1 MTLNSIDMD
10 HALLKLKQHW
20 GFDRLRSNQE
30 PIIKKV
36 FSGENVLALL
46 PTGGGK
52 SICFQLPGLCRNG
65 LTVVIS
71 PLVAL
76 MEDQVAQ
83 LVSRGITAAAIHSGM
98 SANTMAKTLSKCQSG
113 ELKFLYCSPERLQS
127 QRFQCSLMHCNV
139 SLVAV
144 DEAHCISQWGYDFRP
159 DYLRIKEFLSLI
171 PDVQVIAL
179 TASATPE
186 VLADIIEQLNL
197 SDQSIVRSSFART
210 NLAYRV
216 QRCENKTAA
225 VLRMCRQNAGSGIL
239 YCQTRGE
246 CVWWSDYLVR
256 MGILAAP
263 YHAGL
268 SHELKM
274 TTFQKWMSNELKIV
288 CATSAFGMGIDKP
301 DVRFVLHAQMPLQPE
316 AYFQEAGRAGRDGL
330 DAFSQIFWNEE
341 DIAIARQRLSMKFP
355 SIDKVAEC
363 YDGICASCGIDY
375 THPIGSTFDFDAIA
389 FCKLYKIDPW
399 QLQGAIKSLEGM
411 GYLTLDNVLLNFTEI
426 KITATPQAV
435 SEFIHLTIPEAQLLH
450 ALLGM
455 YGRLFERMTKINEHA
470 IAAAMGRDTKDVLQ
484 SLGILSS
491 GGWIDVQY
499 AKQDLSVRLLKPRT
513 HSKLLILMNST
524 SKILQ
529 QREFQRAAFMTEY
542 LQSNKCR
549 SQSLLQYFGEVQPNE
564 CGICDVCMS
573 KEITNKDLFKSWLHS
588 IIFQRAVTLNE
599 LKSKLYRKGWRKEYG
614 IWLRELLD
622 DGSFLLNQNQ
632 CIQVRD

>member
-1 MTLNSIDMD
+1 MTLNSSDMD

-20 GFDRLRSNQE
+20 GFDRLRPNQE

-127 QRFQCSLMHCNV
+127 QSFQCSLMHCNV

-256 MGILAAP
+256 MGIQAAP

-330 DAFSQIFWNEE
+330 DAFSQIFWNDE

-363 YDGICASCGIDY
+363 Y
-375 THPIGSTFDFDAIA
+375 
-389 FCKLYKIDPW
+389 
-399 QLQGAIKSLEGM
+399 
-411 GYLTLDNVLLNFTEI
+411 
-426 KITATPQAV
+426 
-435 SEFIHLTIPEAQLLH
+435 
-450 ALLGM
+450 
-455 YGRLFERMTKINEHA
+455 
-470 IAAAMGRDTKDVLQ
+470 
-484 SLGILSS
+484 
-491 GGWIDVQY
+491 
-499 AKQDLSVRLLKPRT
+499 
-513 HSKLLILMNST
+513 
-524 SKILQ
+524 
-529 QREFQRAAFMTEY
+529 
-542 LQSNKCR
+542 
-549 SQSLLQYFGEVQPNE
+549 
-564 CGICDVCMS
+564 
-573 KEITNKDLFKSWLHS
+573 
-588 IIFQRAVTLNE
+588 
-599 LKSKLYRKGWRKEYG
+599 
-614 IWLRELLD
+614 
-622 DGSFLLNQNQ
+622 
-632 CIQVRD
+632 